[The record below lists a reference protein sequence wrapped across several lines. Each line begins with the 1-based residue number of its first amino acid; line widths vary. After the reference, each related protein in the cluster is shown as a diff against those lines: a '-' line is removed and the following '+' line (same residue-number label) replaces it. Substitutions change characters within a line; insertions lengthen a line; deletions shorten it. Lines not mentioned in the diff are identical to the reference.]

1 MTSPG
6 AIREVKISAADPPIL
21 QTITDLWASR
31 GLFSVL
37 VWRQINIRYAQTFFG
52 LIWMLLQPGLTGLL
66 YWLVFGMFVKVP
78 TQGVPYPMF
87 VLSGIVIWTV
97 FSQGMERGSSSLIQD
112 ERLIT
117 KVYFP
122 RLLLPLS
129 ASLSVLADFA
139 IALAILAPVS
149 IFLGFAGWGLLWV
162 PVALLP
168 AILMAG
174 GMSMLF
180 SSLNI
185 RFRDLRQMAPFLVQ
199 AWIWA
204 TPVAYPLELVPQPW
218 VAPVLANPLSAPVLV
233 FRHALTGSA
242 LPPLWSIWTSLA
254 ASVLMFLFGAWVFR
268 RVEKDFA
275 DYI

>member
-1 MTSPG
+1 MSSSG
-6 AIREVKISAADPPIL
+6 AIREVRIGAADPPVL
-21 QTITDLWASR
+21 QSLVDLWAAR

-52 LIWMLLQPGLTGLL
+52 MVWMLLQPGMTGLL
-66 YWLVFGMFVKVP
+66 YWLVFGVFVKVP
-78 TQGVPYPMF
+78 TQGVPYPLF

-97 FSQGMERGSSSLIQD
+97 FSQGMERGSASLIQD

-129 ASLSVLADFA
+129 ATVSVLADFVVS
-139 IALAILAPVS
+139 LVILAP
-149 IFLGFAGWGLLWV
+149 ICMALGLAGVGLLWI
-162 PVALLP
+162 PVALVPTL
-168 AILMAG
+168 LMAG
-174 GMSMLF
+174 GMGMLF

-185 RFRDLRQMAPFLVQ
+185 RFRDLRQIAPFLVQ

-204 TPVAYPLELVPQPW
+204 TPVAYPLEVVPAPW
-218 VAPVLANPLSAPVLV
+218 VGPLLANPMSAPVLL

-242 LPPLWSIWTSLA
+242 LPPLWSVWTSLIG
-254 ASVLMFLFGAWVFR
+254 SVVIFLFGAWVFR

>member
-1 MTSPG
+1 
-6 AIREVKISAADPPIL
+6 
-21 QTITDLWASR
+21 
-31 GLFSVL
+31 
-37 VWRQINIRYAQTFFG
+37 
-52 LIWMLLQPGLTGLL
+52 
-66 YWLVFGMFVKVP
+66 
-78 TQGVPYPMF
+78 
-87 VLSGIVIWTV
+87 
-97 FSQGMERGSSSLIQD
+97 
-112 ERLIT
+112 
-117 KVYFP
+117 
-122 RLLLPLS
+122 
-129 ASLSVLADFA
+129 
-139 IALAILAPVS
+139 
-149 IFLGFAGWGLLWV
+149 
-162 PVALLP
+162 
-168 AILMAG
+168 
-174 GMSMLF
+174 MLF